1 MRHLKLIALILLLWG
16 CNTEPKPSF
25 ASTVKELFFGV
36 DLSGYYESNL
46 KYYRSLDFLTESEP
60 EGWTIYPPLSALGQN
75 DTDTSYRSFVIN
87 DHPYNLTGFAK
98 GRLNIEKLGSEK
110 NALSNLLIYYV
121 FKSKRNAE
129 DAYQSLLEKFS
140 KLNVIK
146 KGAWIE
152 DVEWTEFSDST
163 SRLPGLRISI
173 DDGDEIT
180 NGYTVTISTMWDINS
195 Q

>member
-1 MRHLKLIALILLLWG
+1 MRPLKLIALIVLLSG
-16 CNTEPKPSF
+16 CNSAPKPNF
-25 ASTVKELFFGV
+25 ALKVAELFFGV

-46 KYYRSLDFLTESEP
+46 QYYRSLDFLTETEP

-75 DTDTSYRSFVIN
+75 DIDTSYRSFLFN
-87 DHPYNLTGFAK
+87 DHPYDSPGFGK

-110 NALSNLLIYYV
+110 NALSNLIIYYV

-129 DAYQSLLEKFS
+129 EAYQTLIERFS
-140 KLNVIK
+140 KLNVTK
-146 KGAWIE
+146 KSE
-152 DVEWTEFSDST
+152 QTQEVKWTEFFDKAL
-163 SRLPGLRISI
+163 RLPGLRISI

-180 NGYTVTISTMWDINS
+180 NGYIVTISTMWDINS